1 MRISDWSSDV
11 CSSDLIEKVRPAT
24 ASNILL
30 WIIAAFVLI
39 FIIWASVTE
48 LDRTVRGQG
57 RVIPS
62 SQLQVVSNL
71 EGGIVE
77 AILVRTGELVKRGAA
92 LVRLDKTATGSEYS
106 SNRSQFDALRVK
118 IARLEAE
125 VAGRSPDFPPATNSS
140 MAEQIGIERSLHTSR
155 MADLRRLLGAA
166 SARVNQAGR
175 AVGEAE
181 AATGPRRAALTAA
194 RTTREH

>member
-92 LVRLDKTATGSEYS
+92 LVRLDK
-106 SNRSQFDALRVK
+106 
-118 IARLEAE
+118 I
-125 VAGRSPDFPPATNSS
+125 
-140 MAEQIGIERSLHTSR
+140 
-155 MADLRRLLGAA
+155 
-166 SARVNQAGR
+166 GR
-175 AVGEAE
+175 ASC
-181 AATGPRRAALTAA
+181 
-194 RTTREH
+194 RERVCQYG

>member
-77 AILVRTGELVKRGAA
+77 AR
-92 LVRLDKTATGSEYS
+92 SE
-106 SNRSQFDALRVK
+106 
-118 IARLEAE
+118 E
-125 VAGRSPDFPPATNSS
+125 
-140 MAEQIGIERSLHTSR
+140 HTSELQSLMR
-155 MADLRRLLGAA
+155 T
-166 SARVNQAGR
+166 SY
-175 AVGEAE
+175 AVFCLKKKTKKPHHIDTYKQKTEC
-181 AATGPRRAALTAA
+181 
-194 RTTREH
+194 